1 MQGNFDFYLVRAI
14 AFNLLHK
21 IVVFRI
27 FLKILFFSRMEILP
41 VIANAVPD
49 LFATI
54 VWQVQKRKHHWI
66 SNRVVMMIVVN
77 ATRAGNDIQIIKN
90 GNNNNRSKKN
100 NKKKISHMWKVK
112 LFL

>member
-1 MQGNFDFYLVRAI
+1 MASYNRITWRTEVCSLSMQGNFDFYLVRAI

-54 VWQVQKRKHHWI
+54 V
-66 SNRVVMMIVVN
+66 
-77 ATRAGNDIQIIKN
+77 
-90 GNNNNRSKKN
+90 
-100 NKKKISHMWKVK
+100 
-112 LFL
+112 